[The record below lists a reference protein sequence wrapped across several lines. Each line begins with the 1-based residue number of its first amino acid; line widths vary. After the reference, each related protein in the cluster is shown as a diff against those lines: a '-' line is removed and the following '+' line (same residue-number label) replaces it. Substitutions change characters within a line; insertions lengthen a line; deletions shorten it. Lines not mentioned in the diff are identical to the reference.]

1 MGEKAGKLLSADKV
15 HKAEGGVMVG
25 KEREEKGK
33 KMGVYGWGQRVGR
46 GEGGGEFIPGIEK
59 GVAGEALI

>member
-46 GEGGGEFIPGIEK
+46 GEGGGSLYLGLRRGLRGRP
-59 GVAGEALI
+59 